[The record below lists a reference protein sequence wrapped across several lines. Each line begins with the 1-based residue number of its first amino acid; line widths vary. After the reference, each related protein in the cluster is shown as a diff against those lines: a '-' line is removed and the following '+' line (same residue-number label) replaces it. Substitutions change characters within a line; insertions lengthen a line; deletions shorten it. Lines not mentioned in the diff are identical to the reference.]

1 MFAKEIKIDGNV
13 VTKSDVGRLIYF
25 FPYTSRFNVNHPKTQ
40 IGQILTVD
48 YRGVKAIF
56 GNNIMYVNVLK
67 CKFVNL

>member
-1 MFAKEIKIDGNV
+1 MYVKELRIDGNR
-13 VTKSDVGRLIYF
+13 VTKCDVGRLIYF
-25 FPYTSRFNVNHPKTQ
+25 FPYTARFNINHPKTQ

-56 GNNIMYVNVLK
+56 GNNIMYVNTDK